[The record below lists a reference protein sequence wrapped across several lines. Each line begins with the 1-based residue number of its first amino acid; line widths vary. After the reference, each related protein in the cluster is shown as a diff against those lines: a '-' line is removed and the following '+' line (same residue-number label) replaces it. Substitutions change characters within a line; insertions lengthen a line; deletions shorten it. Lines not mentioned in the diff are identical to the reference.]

1 MVIGHSFGLTPM
13 SILTHLKTKR
23 IRQFLPALL
32 LGLTTFSCATSEVI
46 LPPSG
51 DEPDVYLYN
60 LGLKALDEKKWPIAR
75 EYFRQ
80 ITDGYPQ
87 SIHRADAKLGLGDC
101 NIGEGTDHS
110 FTMAISEFR
119 EFLAFYPTHRKADY
133 AQYQI
138 AFTHFIQMRS
148 AERDQAQTRLAIEE
162 FNIFVERYPDSELL
176 PEARNKLREAL
187 DRLSESEFLVGL
199 FYYRA
204 RWYPGAIQRL
214 RTVLRDDP
222 DFTNRDSV
230 YFYLAESLAMSN
242 EETEALLFYERLLK
256 EFKQSEYLEDAESRI
271 TELRNKTSP

>member
-1 MVIGHSFGLTPM
+1 M

-23 IRQFLPALL
+23 IRQFLSALL
-32 LGLTTFSCATSEVI
+32 LGFITFSCATTSEVI
-46 LPPSG
+46 RPPSG

-60 LGLKALDEKKWPIAR
+60 LGLKALSEEKWSIAR

-87 SIHRADAKLGLGDC
+87 SIHRADAKLGLGDS
-101 NIGEGTDHS
+101 NFGEGSDHS

-133 AQYQI
+133 AQYRI
-138 AFTHFIQMRS
+138 AFTHFVQMRS
-148 AERDQAQTRLAIEE
+148 ADRDQAPTRLAIQEL
-162 FNIFVERYPDSELL
+162 NIFVERYPNSELL
-176 PEARNKLREAL
+176 PEARSKLREAR
-187 DRLSESEFLVGL
+187 DRLSDSELRVGL

-214 RTVLRDDP
+214 RTILRDDP

-230 YFYLAESLAMSN
+230 YFYLAESLVKTE
-242 EETEALLFYERLLK
+242 EETEALLHYERLVK
-256 EFKQSEYLEDAESRI
+256 DFKQSEYLEDAESRV
-271 TELRNKTSP
+271 TELRNKNSP

>member
-13 SILTHLKTKR
+13 SILTHLKTKL
-23 IRQFLPALL
+23 IRRFLPALL
-32 LGLTTFSCATSEVI
+32 LGFTVFSCATSEVI

-60 LGLKALDEKKWPIAR
+60 LGLKALNEEKWPIAR

-119 EFLAFYPTHRKADY
+119 EFLSFYPTHRKADY
-133 AQYQI
+133 AQYRI
-138 AFTHFIQMRS
+138 AFAHFTQMRS
-148 AERDQAQTRLAIEE
+148 AERDQAQTRSAIQEL
-162 FNIFVERYPDSELL
+162 NIFVENYPNSELL
-176 PEARNKLREAL
+176 PEARSKLREAL

-204 RWYPGAIQRL
+204 RWYPGAIHRL
-214 RTVLRDDP
+214 RSVLRYDP
-222 DFTNRDSV
+222 DFTNGDSV
-230 YFYLAESLAMSN
+230 YFYLAESLAKSD
-242 EETEALLFYERLLK
+242 EETEALLYYERLLK
-256 EFKQSEYLEDAESRI
+256 EFKQIEHLEDAEGDPRQAFHGA
-271 TELRNKTSP
+271 L